1 METHSPL
8 ADQFAGLRAAP
19 TADNGSIMLPAALH
33 ALIAAIFARIFAR
46 LEDLLRLWQ
55 SGQLPPPKTHPVSSR
70 TPRQTPRRKQR
81 TTNGTENHLST
92 NHVDKRPFKNLKPS
106 RYAASPQIDQK
117 LTNALNP
124 NNHKALPR

>member
-70 TPRQTPRRKQR
+70 TPRQTPRR
-81 TTNGTENHLST
+81 TPT
-92 NHVDKRPFKNLKPS
+92 
-106 RYAASPQIDQK
+106 AA
-117 LTNALNP
+117 
-124 NNHKALPR
+124 R